1 MGKIGGSPL
10 PKNLPLEAERDN
22 DEDIERLIYT
32 AFTRAKDSLT
42 ATYSRESI
50 DEKPL
55 EPLACIEVESPEWEE
70 LTTVPLTSLTTTLEV
85 EKKELFSL
93 PYLGEEREFLRDR
106 IDKLFVMNATALQ
119 NFLNVADA
127 GPEKFVSNSLLR
139 FPQAKNIAASY
150 GSAIHK

>member
-70 LTTVPLTSLTTTLEV
+70 LTTVPLTSLTATLEV
-85 EKKELFSL
+85 EKKELYSL
-93 PYLGEEREFLRDR
+93 PYL
-106 IDKLFVMNATALQ
+106 
-119 NFLNVADA
+119 
-127 GPEKFVSNSLLR
+127 
-139 FPQAKNIAASY
+139 
-150 GSAIHK
+150 